1 MGVASLRPK
10 LMDWKSWWKCGTPRT
25 EVDSEAEVDPLG
37 SSWGHRQRQSE
48 PVMETSRQ
56 RVYLSLL
63 IADRHDN
70 HQTRSIVESLPRLTK
85 DVEVEGASSRSRPR
99 MAERGR
105 LGEFLRLIHLPHS
118 EPVRHRR
125 RRRFPCP

>member
-48 PVMETSRQ
+48 QSWK
-56 RVYLSLL
+56 
-63 IADRHDN
+63 H
-70 HQTRSIVESLPRLTK
+70 
-85 DVEVEGASSRSRPR
+85 
-99 MAERGR
+99 
-105 LGEFLRLIHLPHS
+105 
-118 EPVRHRR
+118 PVRECT
-125 RRRFPCP
+125 FPC